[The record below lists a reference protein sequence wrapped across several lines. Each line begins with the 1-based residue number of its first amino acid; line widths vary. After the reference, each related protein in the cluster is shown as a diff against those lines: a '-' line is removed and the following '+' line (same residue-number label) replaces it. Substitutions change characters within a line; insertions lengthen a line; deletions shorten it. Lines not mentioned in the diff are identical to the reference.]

1 MLLLMIAMAL
11 SDAQQA
17 QHDNTEWV
25 VYQRLK
31 ADDEAIAKIWE
42 PQAKVVSDYRK
53 ARSCYVKLHLYRTDS
68 CNVELLQVDRDLG
81 GVEVARSDGR

>member
-11 SDAQQA
+11 TDAQQA
-17 QHDNTEWV
+17 QHDNTEWA

-31 ADDEAIAKIWE
+31 ADDQTIAEIWH
-42 PQAKVVSDYRK
+42 PQFKLVSDYRK
-53 ARSCYVKLHLYRTDS
+53 ARSCYIKLHLYRTDS

-81 GVEVARSDGR
+81 RKEVARSDGR